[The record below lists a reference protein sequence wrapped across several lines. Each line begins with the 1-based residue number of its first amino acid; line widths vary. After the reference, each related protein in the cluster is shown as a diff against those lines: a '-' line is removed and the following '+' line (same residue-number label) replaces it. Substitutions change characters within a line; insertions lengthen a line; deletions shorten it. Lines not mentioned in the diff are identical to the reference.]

1 MAFSFAYGWS
11 LAAGLTVLAIGG
23 GTWPSTAQQ
32 PPQAQTGPSGSDGT
46 DTSLSPE
53 CRVPGSLLYT
63 LAPLKAVRAA
73 LDQQR
78 PVKVLALGSTGSDAG
93 AASYALRLE
102 DDLERLLGAGVDVQV
117 EQRGL
122 AGEITAGAVERITRL
137 VAEIE
142 PDLVVWQVGTNDA
155 LAKADLDDFGR
166 ALDEILDWLS
176 GHEIDVLLVEPPY
189 NTALAEDE
197 HYKGLISRIQDL
209 ARQRGVPL
217 VLRFE
222 ALRYLAQQA
231 AKRGGGKAP
240 LDAFGIRDLGSRC
253 IAEQVTRTVGLS
265 LLLRPAPPPEATPS
279 SPQP

>member
-23 GTWPSTAQQ
+23 GTWPSTAQR
-32 PPQAQTGPSGSDGT
+32 PPQAQTGPSASDGP

-122 AGEITAGAVERITRL
+122 AGEITAGAIERITRL

-142 PDLVVWQVGTNDA
+142 PDLVVWQQPSTKMVN
-155 LAKADLDDFGR
+155 
-166 ALDEILDWLS
+166 S
-176 GHEIDVLLVEPPY
+176 
-189 NTALAEDE
+189 
-197 HYKGLISRIQDL
+197 
-209 ARQRGVPL
+209 
-217 VLRFE
+217 
-222 ALRYLAQQA
+222 A
-231 AKRGGGKAP
+231 ARGGTH
-240 LDAFGIRDLGSRC
+240 
-253 IAEQVTRTVGLS
+253 ETVH
-265 LLLRPAPPPEATPS
+265 
-279 SPQP
+279 